1 MSNRKEFDDRCR
13 ALADCHEAE
22 SRLIGD
28 LRLLLDQTST
38 ALTRQAV
45 LRILDRL
52 LDSLP
57 LHLELA
63 SQGGYLTEVHR
74 LRPNWHRQVEA
85 LHGANVGCLSE
96 LHELRDH
103 VRSESPSATIESEE
117 SGEIDIWVRS
127 LESIRG
133 HERQLLQGAFTLD
146 IGGAA

>member
-1 MSNRKEFDDRCR
+1 MSSQTELDDRCR
-13 ALADCHEAE
+13 ALADCHETE

-28 LRLLLDQTST
+28 LRHLLDQTPT

-45 LRILDRL
+45 LTILDRL

-63 SQGGYLTEVHR
+63 SEGGYLTEVHR

-85 LHGANVGCLSE
+85 LHGENARCLSA
-96 LHELRDH
+96 LHELRNH
-103 VRSESPSATIESEE
+103 VGSQSPSATIESEE
-117 SGEIDIWVRS
+117 SSEIDIWVRS

-146 IGGAA
+146 IGGEA